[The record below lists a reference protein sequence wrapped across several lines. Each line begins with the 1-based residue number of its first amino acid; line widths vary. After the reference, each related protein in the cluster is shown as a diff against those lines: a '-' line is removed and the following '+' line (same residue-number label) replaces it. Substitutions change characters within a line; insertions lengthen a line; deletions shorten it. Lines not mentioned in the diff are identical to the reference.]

1 MASFNF
7 NSMVRAVPTGSIDF
21 DTDSFKMLLVTSAL
35 DETAKDTFDFRN
47 DIVNEVANGN
57 GYATGGNAVTL
68 TVAAVDTANNDVEIT
83 ASAVSWAASTIA
95 AAGAVIYK
103 SRGGASSADEVICFL
118 DFGATISSTSG
129 TFTVTPTASIKF
141 QN

>member
-7 NSMVRAVPTGSIDF
+7 NSMVRAVLTGSIDF

>member
-1 MASFNF
+1 
-7 NSMVRAVPTGSIDF
+7 MVRAVLTGSIDF